1 GCGIEPVV
9 MMRRPLARC
18 HHRSGS
24 SGGTAARLKMA
35 VKRSQRSTSPL
46 ETRRSAPP
54 TTAIRA
60 CNEQVTGILHGPSAG
75 VAHDAED
82 ESRQGQHPSPAPG
95 LVAQPMQPFEA
106 ALAHPARSPPS
117 SAGDEVEGSTYPHP
131 DDGAGPGQVAGEP
144 GLFRG
149 GAP

>member
-1 GCGIEPVV
+1 

-35 VKRSQRSTSPL
+35 VKRSQRSTSAL
-46 ETRRSAPP
+46 VTRRSAPP

-60 CNEQVTGILHGPSAG
+60 CNEQVTGILHEGLAG
-75 VAHDAED
+75 LADDAED

-95 LVAQPMQPFEA
+95 LLAQPMKPFET
-106 ALAHPARSPPS
+106 ALTHPARSAPR
-117 SAGDEVEGSTYPHP
+117 SAGD
-131 DDGAGPGQVAGEP
+131 
-144 GLFRG
+144 
-149 GAP
+149 